1 MTRAAPRPAFTILE
15 LLLVMTILIIIA
27 GVAYPTLSAMY
38 GDARVKAA
46 ADQVRGTWV
55 EARARA
61 IEDGRAY
68 RFGVQANTGKFRV
81 APDSSFVEV
90 ADLGED
96 SALPFVVESEL
107 GSGITFDVGTDLSTE
122 GEWAK
127 VAVFNP
133 DGTCQNDIDITL
145 REKDDDITPL
155 VVRVRAMTGA
165 ITVFPKPKEG
175 R

>member
-15 LLLVMTILIIIA
+15 LLLVMTILIVLA
-27 GVAYPTLSAMY
+27 GVAYPTLSGMY

-46 ADQVRGTWV
+46 ADQVRGAWV

-68 RFGVQANTGKFRV
+68 RFGVQAGTGKFRV
-81 APDSSFVEV
+81 APDSSFIEV

-96 SALPFVVESEL
+96 AALPFVVESEL
-107 GSGITFDVGTDLSTE
+107 GSGITFEVADDLPAE
-122 GEWAK
+122 GGWAT

-133 DGTCQNDIDITL
+133 DGTCQKDIDITL
-145 REKDDDITPL
+145 KEKSDDVTPL

-165 ITVFPKPKEG
+165 ITVFPKTKEG